1 MLAPSLV
8 AGMWK
13 RHHRGFRSS
22 VSVGK
27 LRGGRE
33 EGAAAGSLEIAAG
46 AELLPAVEMPAAPR
60 FPTSRPCR
68 AELQNVFFSFF
79 VFSVSLF
86 CLTTHAW
93 DTRTE
98 RFVAKL

>member
-1 MLAPSLV
+1 MSNGIIIEMLAPSLV

-68 AELQNVFFSFF
+68 AELQNVFFPFLFSPFLSF
-79 VFSVSLF
+79 V
-86 CLTTHAW
+86 
-93 DTRTE
+93 
-98 RFVAKL
+98 